1 MIEENLL
8 YNKNGGKD
16 SIFGE
21 TTKGF
26 VYFLHI
32 VFSDARKVLFIRRLD
47 VSFSTFAC
55 LSVGRIGRGSSV
67 AKQGEEEVQETTFKG
82 SSKILQYVKERPKP
96 FAN

>member
-21 TTKGF
+21 KNKSF

-32 VFSDARKVLFIRRLD
+32 VFFDARKVLF
-47 VSFSTFAC
+47 ST
-55 LSVGRIGRGSSV
+55 LGSVGSYS
-67 AKQGEEEVQETTFKG
+67 
-82 SSKILQYVKERPKP
+82 
-96 FAN
+96 